1 MNEEDRQL
9 VAHMTATLLT
19 DGKAK
24 TKTIKQAVH
33 EAAQILECVDARI
46 HNAACKKMFTR
57 TEKEEDGEENPFDS
71 DSEE

>member
-9 VAHMTATLLT
+9 IAHMTATLLT
-19 DGKAK
+19 REQ

-46 HNAACKKMFTR
+46 HNAAAKKMFTR
-57 TEKEEDGEENPFDS
+57 PWGEDGETNPS

>member
-1 MNEEDRQL
+1 MDENDRQL

-19 DGKAK
+19 GGQ

-46 HNAACKKMFTR
+46 HNAAAKKMFTR
-57 TEKEEDGEENPFDS
+57 TEEKDGEENPFDS
-71 DSEE
+71 EEE

>member
-1 MNEEDRQL
+1 MEEEDRQL

-19 DGKAK
+19 GAQ

-46 HNAACKKMFTR
+46 NSAACKKMFTQ
-57 TEKEEDGEENPFDS
+57 TETEEEDGEEKPS
-71 DSEE
+71 KAKEEE